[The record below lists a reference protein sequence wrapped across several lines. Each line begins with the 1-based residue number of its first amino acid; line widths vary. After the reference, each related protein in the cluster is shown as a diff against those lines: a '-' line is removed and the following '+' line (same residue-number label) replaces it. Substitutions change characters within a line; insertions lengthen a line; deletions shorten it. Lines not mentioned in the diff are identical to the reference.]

1 MNLLVPSGAIPDS
14 AWPGWGKA
22 CGWPQGGGRMGPE
35 THSFVSAFNRCLS
48 SGRML
53 GSVQGLGT
61 GSSATRRPESRP
73 CGACGL
79 RRRRVAAGRTH
90 SLLIPGSSAHTRGAF
105 LPRAGRA
112 AASHSHRASHRPPFL
127 GGTPG
132 ASWPCCG
139 NRGAPGGGSACSWS
153 GFVGLLLTTRAS
165 QEAPKSHGEGR
176 VPMPITRSSDS
187 STITCHRISSSTG
200 PHVCG

>member
-73 CGACGL
+73 CGARGP
-79 RRRRVAAGRTH
+79 RRRRVAAGWTRAPNPRLQCAHGGSVPALGRARCSLALTPRVSPAALPGWDPR
-90 SLLIPGSSAHTRGAF
+90 SLLAVPRKPGGPRRGLCLFLERLCGPACHHASVPGSSEI
-105 LPRAGRA
+105 PR
-112 AASHSHRASHRPPFL
+112 
-127 GGTPG
+127 
-132 ASWPCCG
+132 
-139 NRGAPGGGSACSWS
+139 
-153 GFVGLLLTTRAS
+153 
-165 QEAPKSHGEGR
+165 
-176 VPMPITRSSDS
+176 
-187 STITCHRISSSTG
+187 
-200 PHVCG
+200 